1 MGFERDIAVQEPL
14 RLHRYVAQQWRRCA
28 PVLFF
33 VLASRAFVAAHDTAT
48 APFTLDELVGEALRE
63 NPEMRA
69 LSASID
75 SARGEV
81 TTAATWPN
89 PELSLSPKVAHVKGD
104 GSRGTTEFDG
114 QYGFTQTIEFP
125 GKRALRR
132 ALAER
137 NVDIRELALGG
148 FRNQLRVQVTN
159 VYYRLLASA
168 ALVSLKEKRL
178 ALARTFVAAARRKV
192 DAGFAPEFEATKA
205 EVEVVAGEK
214 ALREAQA
221 EHLAARAVLNT
232 LLGRKPGDALTI
244 AGTIDAGAAAPDE
257 SVLLA
262 EAQARNPILKV
273 QAAEVERTRVALA
286 LARRSRLPDF
296 TVGPSYETEPDTS
309 FYAFGIS
316 LPLPL
321 WDQKKGEIAT
331 AEAEERRASAELIK
345 LQLEI
350 ARDVLTSAQQLAAA
364 REGLSYYTPEL
375 RAKLANALDAAASTY
390 AEGRTT
396 LLVFLETQRT
406 YFDTQT
412 DYFQTLEKLYD
423 ARAALESALGGP
435 LTEIQTPTPDGGK
448 GIQ

>member
-125 GKRALRR
+125 GAHAPSRAGGE
-132 ALAER
+132 ER
-137 NVDIRELALGG
+137 GHPELALGG

-178 ALARTFVAAARRKV
+178 ALART
-192 DAGFAPEFEATKA
+192 
-205 EVEVVAGEK
+205 
-214 ALREAQA
+214 
-221 EHLAARAVLNT
+221 
-232 LLGRKPGDALTI
+232 LL
-244 AGTIDAGAAAPDE
+244 
-257 SVLLA
+257 
-262 EAQARNPILKV
+262 
-273 QAAEVERTRVALA
+273 
-286 LARRSRLPDF
+286 
-296 TVGPSYETEPDTS
+296 
-309 FYAFGIS
+309 
-316 LPLPL
+316 
-321 WDQKKGEIAT
+321 
-331 AEAEERRASAELIK
+331 
-345 LQLEI
+345 
-350 ARDVLTSAQQLAAA
+350 
-364 REGLSYYTPEL
+364 
-375 RAKLANALDAAASTY
+375 
-390 AEGRTT
+390 
-396 LLVFLETQRT
+396 
-406 YFDTQT
+406 
-412 DYFQTLEKLYD
+412 
-423 ARAALESALGGP
+423 
-435 LTEIQTPTPDGGK
+435 
-448 GIQ
+448 